1 MQIFVSSWNF
11 HPSPNQCIIP
21 NETSLRHET
30 LACARVAGKAMDAMR
45 NFYDEMRLQVVSNM
59 ICHAN
64 GCQQQVSTVWP
75 SCCTRFPL
83 HRMLELCKS
92 PKKTQVFLELWRYSG
107 AELVS
112 YLLVKKTQLTSGSMF
127 TERSVKAPL
136 PFLCS
141 SYGSLWANMQP
152 EKPDPWIWWN
162 HHPRAVLE
170 SDSLM
175 LMGLSAPQKMWKQ
188 QETGTSH

>member
-30 LACARVAGKAMDAMR
+30 LAASVAGKAMDAMR
-45 NFYDEMRLQVVSNM
+45 NFYDEMRPQLVSNM
-59 ICHAN
+59 KSTMLS
-64 GCQQQVSTVWP
+64 CQH
-75 SCCTRFPL
+75 RFQPCVNIL
-83 HRMLELCKS
+83 HKISALVCWYSSS
-92 PKKTQVFLELWRYSG
+92 PKKTKVFLELWRYSG
-107 AELVS
+107 AELGS
-112 YLLVKKTQLTSGSMF
+112 YLLRKPQLTSGSMF

-136 PFLCS
+136 PFLCN
-141 SYGSLWANMQP
+141 SYGSLWAKMQP
-152 EKPDPWIWWN
+152 GKPDPWIWWN

-175 LMGLSAPQKMWKQ
+175 LRGLSAAPENV
-188 QETGTSH
+188 ETTRNWH